1 MRLRNQE
8 PTRKIELS
16 SHEDPERSMRASP
29 ELFDGQAG
37 LFERRAGLPEACCRA
52 IAKKVIE
59 IGEVKPGDLI
69 VEIGSGTGQL
79 GQWFEAP
86 VRYAGFDL
94 SAGMLKEC
102 SRRLHSELSRRVL
115 IQADA
120 NASWP
125 LADGVA
131 RVIFSSRAMH
141 LLQQE
146 HVALEI
152 FRVASSTGATLI
164 LGRVERKPESVR
176 ARMAKEMNERLR
188 RHGFVGRRGERQN
201 RKLFELCCRRGAV
214 ALEPVVVAQWRILA
228 SPRQSLDSWHS
239 LAGLGG
245 LPVPAPT
252 RAEILR
258 ELEGWAE
265 EVFGGLDQEFESE
278 ETYVLKSLRVPPNLS
293 DSEQ

>member
-1 MRLRNQE
+1 M
-8 PTRKIELS
+8 
-16 SHEDPERSMRASP
+16 HASP

-37 LFERRAGLPEACCRA
+37 LFERRAGLPETVCRA

-59 IGEVKPGDLI
+59 IGEANAGDLI
-69 VEIGSGTGQL
+69 VEVGSGTGQI

-102 SRRLHSELSRRVL
+102 SHRLDL

-120 NASWP
+120 NVSWP

-131 RVIFSSRAMH
+131 RVIFSSRAVH

-146 HVALEI
+146 HVAHEV
-152 FRVASSTGATLI
+152 FRVASSTGAMLV
-164 LGRVERKPESVR
+164 LGRVEREPESVR

-188 RHGFVGRRGERQN
+188 RHGFAGRRGERQN
-201 RKLFELCCRRGAV
+201 RKLFELCCERGAV
-214 ALEPVVVAQWRILA
+214 AMEPVPVGQWRTVA
-228 SPRQSLDSWHS
+228 TPRQSLDSWHG

-245 LPVPAPT
+245 IAVPAPT

-265 EVFGGLDQEFESE
+265 EEFGGLDQEFESE
-278 ETYVLKSLRVPPNLS
+278 ETYVLKPLRVPKKS
-293 DSEQ
+293 QR

>member
-1 MRLRNQE
+1 M
-8 PTRKIELS
+8 
-16 SHEDPERSMRASP
+16 HASP

-37 LFERRAGLPEACCRA
+37 LFERRAGLPETVCCA

-59 IGEVKPGDLI
+59 IGEANAGDLI
-69 VEIGSGTGQL
+69 VEVGSGTGQI

-102 SRRLHSELSRRVL
+102 SHRLDL

-120 NASWP
+120 NVSWP

-131 RVIFSSRAMH
+131 RVIFSSRAVH

-146 HVALEI
+146 HVAHEV
-152 FRVASSTGATLI
+152 FRVASSTGAMLV
-164 LGRVERKPESVR
+164 LGRVEREPESVR

-188 RHGFVGRRGERQN
+188 RHGFAGRRGERQN
-201 RKLFELCCRRGAV
+201 RKLF
-214 ALEPVVVAQWRILA
+214 
-228 SPRQSLDSWHS
+228 
-239 LAGLGG
+239 
-245 LPVPAPT
+245 VPGMA
-252 RAEILR
+252 
-258 ELEGWAE
+258 
-265 EVFGGLDQEFESE
+265 
-278 ETYVLKSLRVPPNLS
+278 LRVWVASRFQPQPEQRSCGNSKVGQKKNLVDWIRSLNPRKLTYLNLSVCRKNLS

>member
-1 MRLRNQE
+1 ML
-8 PTRKIELS
+8 
-16 SHEDPERSMRASP
+16 ASP

-37 LFERRAGLPEACCRA
+37 SFERRAGLPEACCRE

-59 IGEVKPGDLI
+59 IGEARSGDLI
-69 VEIGSGTGQL
+69 VEIGSGTGQI

-102 SRRLHSELSRRVL
+102 SRRLDL

-131 RVIFSSRAMH
+131 RVIFSSRAVH
-141 LLQQE
+141 LLRQE
-146 HVALEI
+146 HVAHEV
-152 FRVASSTGATLI
+152 FRLASPDGATLI
-164 LGRVERKPESVR
+164 LGRVERKPENVR

-188 RHGFVGRRGERQN
+188 QHGFVGRRGERHN
-201 RKLFELCCRRGAV
+201 RRLFELCCARGAV
-214 ALEPVVVAQWRILA
+214 ELEPVAVAQWRILA
-228 SPRQSLDSWHS
+228 TPRQSLDSWHG
-239 LAGLGG
+239 LDGLGG
-245 LPVPAPT
+245 VPVPAPT

-265 EVFGGLDQEFESE
+265 EEFGGLDQEFESE
-278 ETYVLKSLRVPPNLS
+278 ETYVLKSLRVPSNHGA
-293 DSEQ
+293 

>member
-1 MRLRNQE
+1 MH
-8 PTRKIELS
+8 T
-16 SHEDPERSMRASP
+16 SP

-52 IAKKVIE
+52 IAKNVIE
-59 IGEVKPGDLI
+59 IGEAKSGDLI
-69 VEIGSGTGQL
+69 VEIGSGTGQI

-102 SRRLHSELSRRVL
+102 SRRVDL

-131 RVIFSSRAMH
+131 RVIFSSRAVH

-146 HVALEI
+146 HVAHEV
-152 FRVASSTGATLI
+152 FRVASSTGGTLI
-164 LGRVERKPESVR
+164 LGRVEREPESVR

-201 RKLFELCCRRGAV
+201 RKLFELCCERGAV
-214 ALEPVVVAQWRILA
+214 VLEPVAVAQWRILA
-228 SPRQSLDSWHS
+228 TPRQSLDSWHG

-245 LPVPAPT
+245 IAVPAPT
-252 RAEILR
+252 RSEILR
-258 ELEGWAE
+258 ELEDWAE
-265 EVFGGLDQEFESE
+265 EEFGGLDQEFESE
-278 ETYVLKSLRVPPNLS
+278 ETYVLKSLRVPKKS
-293 DSEQ
+293 QR

>member
-1 MRLRNQE
+1 
-8 PTRKIELS
+8 
-16 SHEDPERSMRASP
+16 MRASP

-37 LFERRAGLPEACCRA
+37 LFERRAGLPEAYCQA

-59 IGEVKPGDLI
+59 IGEASSGELI
-69 VEIGSGTGQL
+69 VEIGCGTGQI

-94 SAGMLKEC
+94 SAGMLKEF
-102 SRRLHSELSRRVL
+102 SRRVDSDL

-131 RVIFSSRAMH
+131 RVIFSSRAVH

-146 HVALEI
+146 HVAHEV
-152 FRVASSTGATLI
+152 FRIASSTGSTLI

-176 ARMAKEMNERLR
+176 ARMSQEMNERLR
-188 RHGFVGRRGERQN
+188 RHGFAGRRGERQN
-201 RKLFELCCRRGAV
+201 RRLFEMCCSRGAV
-214 ALEPVVVAQWRILA
+214 ALEPVAVAQWRVSA

-239 LAGLGG
+239 LDGLGG

-252 RAEILR
+252 RAEILS
-258 ELEGWAE
+258 ELEAWAAE
-265 EVFGGLDQEFESE
+265 EFGGLDQESESE
-278 ETYVLKSLRVPPNLS
+278 EAYVLKSLRVPSNRGA
-293 DSEQ
+293 

>member
-1 MRLRNQE
+1 ML
-8 PTRKIELS
+8 
-16 SHEDPERSMRASP
+16 ASP

-37 LFERRAGLPEACCRA
+37 LFERRAGLPETVCRA
-52 IAKKVIE
+52 IAKKAIE
-59 IGEVKPGDLI
+59 IGEAESGDLI
-69 VEIGSGTGQL
+69 VEIGCGTGQI

-86 VRYAGFDL
+86 LRYTGFDL

-102 SRRLHSELSRRVL
+102 SRRLDL

-131 RVIFSSRAMH
+131 RVIFSSRAVH
-141 LLQQE
+141 LLRQE
-146 HVALEI
+146 HVAHEV
-152 FRVASSTGATLI
+152 FRLASSTEATLV
-164 LGRVERKPESVR
+164 LGRVERAPESVR

-188 RHGFVGRRGERQN
+188 GHGFVGRRGERHN
-201 RKLFELCCRRGAV
+201 RKLFELCCDRGAV
-214 ALEPVVVAQWRILA
+214 ELEPVAVAQWRTSA

-239 LAGLGG
+239 LDGLGG
-245 LPVPAPT
+245 VPVPAPI

-265 EVFGGLDQEFESE
+265 EEFGGLDQEFESE
-278 ETYVLKSLRVPPNLS
+278 ETYVLKSLRVPSNHGA
-293 DSEQ
+293 

>member
-1 MRLRNQE
+1 MN
-8 PTRKIELS
+8 PK
-16 SHEDPERSMRASP
+16 HASP

-37 LFERRAGLPEACCRA
+37 LFERRAGLPETVCRA
-52 IAKKVIE
+52 IVKKVVE
-59 IGEVKPGDLI
+59 IGEAKSGDLI
-69 VEIGSGTGQL
+69 VEIGSGTGQI

-102 SRRLHSELSRRVL
+102 SRRLDLV
-115 IQADA
+115 QADA
-120 NASWP
+120 NTSWP

-131 RVIFSSRAMH
+131 RVIFSSRAVH

-146 HVALEI
+146 HVAHEV
-152 FRVASSTGATLI
+152 FRVSVSTGATLT
-164 LGRVERKPESVR
+164 LGRVEREPESVR

-188 RHGFVGRRGERQN
+188 LHGFAGRRGERQN
-201 RKLFELCCRRGAV
+201 RKLFELCRDRGAV
-214 ALEPVVVAQWRILA
+214 DLEPVAVAQWRSLA
-228 SPRQSLDSWHS
+228 SPRQSLDSWRG

-245 LPVPAPT
+245 IAVPAAT

-258 ELEGWAE
+258 ELESWAE
-265 EVFGGLDQEFESE
+265 AEFGGLDQEFESE
-278 ETYVLKSLRVPPNLS
+278 ETYVLKSLRVPKNLS

>member
-1 MRLRNQE
+1 
-8 PTRKIELS
+8 
-16 SHEDPERSMRASP
+16 MRASP

-37 LFERRAGLPEACCRA
+37 VFERRAGLPEACCRA

-59 IGEVKPGDLI
+59 IGEAKSRELI
-69 VEIGSGTGQL
+69 VEIGCGTGQI

-94 SAGMLKEC
+94 SAGMLKEF
-102 SRRLHSELSRRVL
+102 SRRCDCDL

-131 RVIFSSRAMH
+131 RVIFSSRAVH
-141 LLQQE
+141 LLSQE
-146 HVALEI
+146 HVAHEV

-164 LGRVERKPESVR
+164 LGRVEREPESVR

-188 RHGFVGRRGERQN
+188 QHGFAGRRGERQN
-201 RKLFELCCRRGAV
+201 RKLFELCSARGAV
-214 ALEPVVVAQWRILA
+214 TLEPVAVAQWRVSA
-228 SPRQSLDSWHS
+228 SPRQSLDSWHG

-245 LPVPAPT
+245 IPVPAPT

-258 ELEGWAE
+258 ELESWAE

-278 ETYVLKSLRVPPNLS
+278 ETYVLKSLRVPKNLN

>member
-1 MRLRNQE
+1 M
-8 PTRKIELS
+8 
-16 SHEDPERSMRASP
+16 HASP

-37 LFERRAGLPEACCRA
+37 LFERRAGLPETVCRA

-59 IGEVKPGDLI
+59 IAEAKAGDLI
-69 VEIGSGTGQL
+69 VEVGSGTGQI
-79 GQWFEAP
+79 GQWFEPP

-102 SRRLHSELSRRVL
+102 SRRLDL

-120 NASWP
+120 NVSWP

-131 RVIFSSRAMH
+131 RVIFSSRAVH
-141 LLQQE
+141 LLRQE
-146 HVALEI
+146 HVAHEV
-152 FRVASSTGATLI
+152 FRVASSSGATLI
-164 LGRVERKPESVR
+164 LGRVERNPESVR

-201 RKLFELCCRRGAV
+201 RKLFEMCCDRGAIV
-214 ALEPVVVAQWRILA
+214 LEPVAVAQWQVMA
-228 SPRQSLDSWHS
+228 SPRQSLDSWQC

-245 LPVPAPT
+245 IQVPTET

-265 EVFGGLDQEFESE
+265 KEFGGLDQEFESE
-278 ETYVLKSLRVPPNLS
+278 ETYVLKSLRVLKNLN

>member
-8 PTRKIELS
+8 PTQKNPM
-16 SHEDPERSMRASP
+16 HASP

-37 LFERRAGLPEACCRA
+37 LFERRAGLPEAACRA

-59 IGEVKPGDLI
+59 IGEAGSGDLI
-69 VEIGSGTGQL
+69 VEIGSGTGQI

-94 SAGMLKEC
+94 SAGMLKEF
-102 SRRLHSELSRRVL
+102 SRRLDSDL

-131 RVIFSSRAMH
+131 HVIFGSRAVH

-146 HVALEI
+146 HVAHEV

-164 LGRVERKPESVR
+164 LGRVERNPDSVR
-176 ARMAKEMNERLR
+176 ARMTQEMNERLR
-188 RHGFVGRRGERQN
+188 R
-201 RKLFELCCRRGAV
+201 
-214 ALEPVVVAQWRILA
+214 
-228 SPRQSLDSWHS
+228 
-239 LAGLGG
+239 
-245 LPVPAPT
+245 
-252 RAEILR
+252 
-258 ELEGWAE
+258 
-265 EVFGGLDQEFESE
+265 
-278 ETYVLKSLRVPPNLS
+278 
-293 DSEQ
+293 

>member
-1 MRLRNQE
+1 VRNIS
-8 PTRKIELS
+8 PDKC
-16 SHEDPERSMRASP
+16 SP
-29 ELFDGQAG
+29 ELFDGQAR
-37 LFERRAGLPEACCRA
+37 LFERRAGLPEDCCRA

-79 GQWFEAP
+79 GRWFEAP

-94 SAGMLKEC
+94 SAGMLKEFR
-102 SRRLHSELSRRVL
+102 RRLDCNL

-131 RVIFSSRAMH
+131 RVIFSSRAVH

-146 HVALEI
+146 HVALEV

-188 RHGFVGRRGERQN
+188 QHGFVGRRGERQN
-201 RKLFELCCRRGAV
+201 RKLFELCCQRGAV
-214 ALEPVVVAQWRILA
+214 ELETLAVAQWQVMA
-228 SPRQSLDSWHS
+228 SPRQSLESWHA
-239 LAGLGG
+239 LTGLGG
-245 LPVPAPT
+245 IPVPAST

-258 ELEGWAE
+258 ELESWAE
-265 EVFGGLDQEFESE
+265 EVFGGLDQEFESD
-278 ETYVLKSLRVPPNLS
+278 ETYVLKSLRVPPKT
-293 DSEQ
+293 QR

>member
-1 MRLRNQE
+1 MRLQNQE
-8 PTRKIELS
+8 PTQKN
-16 SHEDPERSMRASP
+16 PERASP

-37 LFERRAGLPEACCRA
+37 LFERRAGLPETVCRA

-59 IGEVKPGDLI
+59 IGEAKSGDLI
-69 VEIGSGTGQL
+69 VEIGSGTGQI

-102 SRRLHSELSRRVL
+102 SRRLDL

-125 LADGVA
+125 LIDGAA
-131 RVIFSSRAMH
+131 RVIFSSRAVH

-146 HVALEI
+146 HVAHEV
-152 FRVASSTGATLI
+152 FRVASSTDATLI
-164 LGRVERKPESVR
+164 LGRVEREPDSVR
-176 ARMAKEMNERLR
+176 ARMAKEMNQRLR
-188 RHGFVGRRGERQN
+188 RHGFAGRRGERQN
-201 RKLFELCCRRGAV
+201 RKLFEMCCDRGAV
-214 ALEPVVVAQWRILA
+214 TLEPAAVAQWRILA
-228 SPRQSLDSWHS
+228 SPRQSLESWQG
-239 LAGLGG
+239 LTGLGG
-245 LPVPAPT
+245 IPVPGPT

-265 EVFGGLDQEFESE
+265 EEFGGLDQEFESD
-278 ETYVLKSLRVPPNLS
+278 ETYVLKSLRVTKKS
-293 DSEQ
+293 QR

>member
-1 MRLRNQE
+1 M
-8 PTRKIELS
+8 
-16 SHEDPERSMRASP
+16 HASP

-37 LFERRAGLPEACCRA
+37 LFERRAGLPETVCCA

-59 IGEVKPGDLI
+59 IGEANAGDLI
-69 VEIGSGTGQL
+69 VEVGSGTGQI

-102 SRRLHSELSRRVL
+102 SHRLDL

-120 NASWP
+120 NVSWP

-131 RVIFSSRAMH
+131 RVIFSSRAVH

-146 HVALEI
+146 HVAHEV
-152 FRVASSTGATLI
+152 FRVASSTGAMLV
-164 LGRVERKPESVR
+164 LGRVEREPESVR

-188 RHGFVGRRGERQN
+188 RHGFAGRRGERQN
-201 RKLFELCCRRGAV
+201 RKLFELCCERGAV
-214 ALEPVVVAQWRILA
+214 AMEPVTVGQWRTVA
-228 SPRQSLDSWHS
+228 TPRQSLDSWHG

-245 LPVPAPT
+245 IAVPAPT

-265 EVFGGLDQEFESE
+265 EEFGGLDQEFESE
-278 ETYVLKSLRVPPNLS
+278 ETYVLKPLRVPKKS
-293 DSEQ
+293 QR

>member
-1 MRLRNQE
+1 M
-8 PTRKIELS
+8 
-16 SHEDPERSMRASP
+16 HASP

-37 LFERRAGLPEACCRA
+37 LFERRAGLPETVCCA

-59 IGEVKPGDLI
+59 IGEANAGDLI
-69 VEIGSGTGQL
+69 VEVGSGTGQI

-102 SRRLHSELSRRVL
+102 SHRLDL

-120 NASWP
+120 NVSWP

-131 RVIFSSRAMH
+131 RVIFSSRAVH

-146 HVALEI
+146 HVAHEV
-152 FRVASSTGATLI
+152 FRVASSTGAMLV
-164 LGRVERKPESVR
+164 LGRVEREPESVR

-188 RHGFVGRRGERQN
+188 RHGFAGRRGERQN
-201 RKLFELCCRRGAV
+201 RKLFELCCERGAV
-214 ALEPVVVAQWRILA
+214 AMEPVTVGQWRTVA
-228 SPRQSLDSWHS
+228 TPRQSLDSWHG

-245 LPVPAPT
+245 ITVPAPT

-265 EVFGGLDQEFESE
+265 EEFGGLDQEFESE
-278 ETYVLKSLRVPPNLS
+278 ETYVLKPLRVPKKS
-293 DSEQ
+293 QR

>member
-1 MRLRNQE
+1 M
-8 PTRKIELS
+8 
-16 SHEDPERSMRASP
+16 HASP

-37 LFERRAGLPEACCRA
+37 LFERRAGLPETVCCA

-59 IGEVKPGDLI
+59 IGEANAGDLI
-69 VEIGSGTGQL
+69 VEVGSGTGQI

-102 SRRLHSELSRRVL
+102 SHRLDL

-120 NASWP
+120 NVSWP

-131 RVIFSSRAMH
+131 RVIFSSRAVH

-146 HVALEI
+146 HVAHEV
-152 FRVASSTGATLI
+152 FRVASSTGAMLV
-164 LGRVERKPESVR
+164 LGRVEREPESVR

-188 RHGFVGRRGERQN
+188 RHGFAGRRGERQN
-201 RKLFELCCRRGAV
+201 RKLFELCCERGAV
-214 ALEPVVVAQWRILA
+214 AMEPVPVGQWRTMA
-228 SPRQSLDSWHS
+228 TPRQSLDSWHG

-245 LPVPAPT
+245 IAVPAPT

-265 EVFGGLDQEFESE
+265 EEFGGLDQEFESE
-278 ETYVLKSLRVPPNLS
+278 ETYVLKPLRVPKKS
-293 DSEQ
+293 QR

>member
-1 MRLRNQE
+1 MRRKNRN
-8 PTRKIELS
+8 
-16 SHEDPERSMRASP
+16 ASP

-37 LFERRAGLPEACCRA
+37 LFERRAGLSDDCCRA

-59 IGEVKPGDLI
+59 IGEVKSGDLI
-69 VEIGSGTGQL
+69 VEIGSGTGQI

-102 SRRLHSELSRRVL
+102 SSRLDL

-131 RVIFSSRAMH
+131 RVIFSSRAVH

-146 HVALEI
+146 HVAHEV
-152 FRVASSTGATLI
+152 FRVASSSDATLI

-188 RHGFVGRRGERQN
+188 QHGFAGRRGERQN
-201 RKLFELCCRRGAV
+201 RKLFELCCGRGAV
-214 ALEPVVVAQWRILA
+214 ELEPVSVAQWRIVA
-228 SPRQSLDSWHS
+228 SPRQSLDSWHG

-245 LPVPAPT
+245 VPVPAPT

-278 ETYVLKSLRVPPNLS
+278 ETYVLKSLRVPKS
-293 DSEQ
+293 QR

>member
-1 MRLRNQE
+1 M
-8 PTRKIELS
+8 
-16 SHEDPERSMRASP
+16 HASP

-37 LFERRAGLPEACCRA
+37 LFERRAGLPEDCCRA

-59 IGEVKPGDLI
+59 IGEARAGDLI
-69 VEIGSGTGQL
+69 VEIGSGTGQI

-94 SAGMLKEC
+94 SAGMLKESC
-102 SRRLHSELSRRVL
+102 RLDL

-120 NASWP
+120 NVSWP

-131 RVIFSSRAMH
+131 RVMFSSRAVH

-146 HVALEI
+146 HVAHEV
-152 FRVASSTGATLI
+152 FRVASSGGATLI

-188 RHGFVGRRGERQN
+188 EHGFAGRRGERHN
-201 RKLFELCCRRGAV
+201 RKLFELCFDRGAV
-214 ALEPVVVAQWRILA
+214 ELEPVAVAQWRIMA

-239 LAGLGG
+239 LDGLGG
-245 LPVPAPT
+245 ISVPAST
-252 RAEILR
+252 RADILR
-258 ELEGWAE
+258 ELEVWAE
-265 EVFGGLDQEFESE
+265 EEFGGLDQEFESQ
-278 ETYVLKSLRVPPNLS
+278 ETYVLKSLRVANKS
-293 DSEQ
+293 QR

>member
-1 MRLRNQE
+1 MTPGKSHLTKNR
-8 PTRKIELS
+8 IDS
-16 SHEDPERSMRASP
+16 SQSP

-37 LFERRAGLPEACCRA
+37 LFERRAGLPEDCCRA

-59 IGEVKPGDLI
+59 IGEARSGDLI
-69 VEIGSGTGQL
+69 VEIGCGTGQI
-79 GQWFEAP
+79 GQWFESP
-86 VRYAGFDL
+86 VRYAGFDF

-102 SRRLHSELSRRVL
+102 SRRLNM

-131 RVIFSSRAMH
+131 RVMFSSRAMH

-146 HVALEI
+146 HVVHEV

-188 RHGFVGRRGERQN
+188 QHGFAGRRGERQN
-201 RKLFELCCRRGAV
+201 RKLFELCCERGAV
-214 ALEPVVVAQWRILA
+214 ALEPVAVAQWRISA

-245 LPVPAPT
+245 IPVPAAS

-278 ETYVLKSLRVPPNLS
+278 ETYVLKSLRVRKNLS